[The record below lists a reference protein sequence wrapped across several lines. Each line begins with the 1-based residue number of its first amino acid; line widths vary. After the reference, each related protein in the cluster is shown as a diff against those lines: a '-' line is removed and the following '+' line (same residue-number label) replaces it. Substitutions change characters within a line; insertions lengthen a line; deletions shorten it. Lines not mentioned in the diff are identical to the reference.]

1 MTYLEE
7 MFSLSGKTVAITGG
21 GGVIAGAM
29 SEAFL
34 RAGAKVALWDIKLEF
49 AEAARRRLAALPGLS
64 DAADRILPVEVD
76 ALSEPSVRKALEAT
90 AAGLE
95 GPHVL
100 VNAAGGNKGK
110 SAFLEIDVPLF
121 EDILRLNLVAG
132 LVVPTK
138 VTAAFW
144 IEKGIRGNII
154 NMASMGSYI
163 PLSGV
168 WAYDAAK
175 AGVMNL
181 TMACAKEFAPNGI
194 RVNAIAPGFFLG
206 NQNRALLVDEKTGD
220 LTPRGKD
227 VIAHT
232 PFGRFGDVSE
242 IAGVSLYLASDKA
255 AGFVT
260 GITVPVDGGYLV
272 QNI

>member
-1 MTYLEE
+1 MNYLDS
-7 MFSLSGKTVAITGG
+7 MFSLEGKTVAITGG
-21 GGVIAGAM
+21 GGVIAGAL

-34 RAGAKVALWDIKLEF
+34 RAGAKVSLWDIKMEF
-49 AEAARRRLAALPGLS
+49 AEAAGKRLSALPGLEGS
-64 DAADRILPVEVD
+64 EARILSLEVD
-76 ALSEPSVRKALEAT
+76 ALSEDSVRKALEAT
-90 AAGLE
+90 ADKLG
-95 GPHVL
+95 GPDIL
-100 VNAAGGNKGK
+100 VNAAGGNRGK
-110 SAFLEIDVPLF
+110 SSFVEIDVPLF
-121 EDILRLNLVAG
+121 EDILKLNLVAG
-132 LVVPTK
+132 LIVPTK

-144 IEKGIRGNII
+144 IERKIKGSII

-181 TMACAKEFAPNGI
+181 TMACAKEFAPHGI

-206 NQNRALLVDEKTGD
+206 KQNRALLMDEKTGD
-220 LTPRGKD
+220 LTARGRD

-260 GITVPVDGGYLV
+260 GVTVPVDGGYLV

>member
-34 RAGAKVALWDIKLEF
+34 RAGAQVALWDIKLEF
-49 AEAARRRLAALPGLS
+49 AEAARQRMAALPGLS

-90 AAGLE
+90 ADKLG

-132 LVVPTK
+132 LVIPTK

-144 IEKGIRGNII
+144 IEKGIQGNIL

-181 TMACAKEFAPNGI
+181 TMACAKEFAPHGI

-242 IAGVSLYLASDKA
+242 IAGISLYLASDKA

>member
-7 MFSLSGKTVAITGG
+7 MFSLEGKTVAITGG

-29 SEAFL
+29 SESFL
-34 RAGAKVALWDIKLEF
+34 RAGGKVALWDIKLEF
-49 AEAARRRLAALPGLS
+49 AEAARQRLAALPGLS

-76 ALSEPSVRKALEAT
+76 ALSEVSVRKALEAT
-90 AAGLE
+90 AAGLG

-138 VTAAFW
+138 VTVAYW
-144 IEKGIRGNII
+144 IEKGIRGTII

-181 TMACAKEFAPNGI
+181 TMACAKEFAPAGI

-242 IAGVSLYLASDKA
+242 IAGISLYLASDKA